1 MSTKKSGGGI
11 GLRCQHSPIVN
22 SNIWIIP
29 SNCEQLRPI
38 QADADALDLGAS
50 AHLRVQVDQRVL
62 SGVALTPLLPAV
74 PLAHRA
80 ILRPRPD
87 QTRVIAGDCQAFH
100 SPCVPHLSPDHLG
113 GLDVKQADPAVAS
126 RRGEQVPLPLL
137 LDSQK
142 TFDSSVFLSEFRL
155 SLFHHSSEVALYLK
169 INEFEVSRTYNT
181 GLRK

>member
-1 MSTKKSGGGI
+1 M
-11 GLRCQHSPIVN
+11 
-22 SNIWIIP
+22 
-29 SNCEQLRPI
+29 
-38 QADADALDLGAS
+38 
-50 AHLRVQVDQRVL
+50 
-62 SGVALTPLLPAV
+62 
-74 PLAHRA
+74 
-80 ILRPRPD
+80 
-87 QTRVIAGDCQAFH
+87 
-100 SPCVPHLSPDHLG
+100 PHLSPDHLG

-181 GLRK
+181 GLRE